1 MQKIFLLNIYF
12 EPKQRW
18 VNENSPNSGA
28 WNVDSKIKQAKEF
41 QQNPNK
47 QEEFRNLLDQIKKEN
62 SEVSADLEQKIMT
75 EIEKSGSKMNSI
87 VDKYLQKFGE
97 EKYFDELQKDQEYQ
111 QLMSESMDLSS
122 MLTEAQDLRSE
133 YEQKKS
139 ETVNNSL
146 ESLNNLKSTIGTAET
161 IERTE
166 SDKKFWNMIYKLNR
180 WNEKFDQIMVDISSG
195 NYEQAFANM
204 DNFKDVKS
212 FVTDG
217 DGNFDTKKMQELLT
231 YSYGSVEV
239 KNMTWT
245 VSESLYKKSR
255 TEKVLTAESDV
266 MKNFAGVDISPN
278 EDAFNKW
285 EHIPTNA
292 SNLFPEQAIST
303 SVVATPKGGTH
314 RLDHFNFSID
324 ISSQTADI
332 NSPELK
338 QSLLNAYEW
347 QVDSELQKINS
358 TLWTEISKE
367 DYKSMILWEKTPDS
381 VVPWLAF
388 KAEPKFFEGRA
399 MLKHNVCNNL
409 TYWLAFPTFN
419 LEEVKKPQPKKIDK
433 TVYDDKYYGVGENR
447 HDDRGR
453 QETKEK
459 DNPSTDPR
467 GWNDRE
473 TVDRTPD
480 SKGSENTDNSHNT
493 EVSSSESM
501 NAWDQGDNSKNNSST
516 ETNTD
521 SSSQVGS
528 DNVQNETI

>member
-1 MQKIFLLNIYF
+1 MKKMLLSIYF
-12 EPKQRW
+12 DPRQRQSVENTKSAPKTLKEQTIENDAKSKHIEAQIAKLQ
-18 VNENSPNSGA
+18 NENNKVIESSASENNSG
-28 WNVDSKIKQAKEF
+28 WLNEDY
-41 QQNPNK
+41 NK
-47 QEEFRNLLDQIKKEN
+47 ALESNAILDQ
-62 SEVSADLEQKIMT
+62 M
-75 EIEKSGSKMNSI
+75 
-87 VDKYLQKFGE
+87 
-97 EKYFDELQKDQEYQ
+97 
-111 QLMSESMDLSS
+111 
-122 MLTEAQDLRSE
+122 
-133 YEQKKS
+133 
-139 ETVNNSL
+139 SL
-146 ESLNNLKSTIGTAET
+146 ERRMLMESYEWQKWEIISDTTEQLDNLKSTIGVAET

-166 SDKKFWNMIYKLNR
+166 ADKKFGDMIYKLNR

-204 DNFKDVKS
+204 DNFKDVKL

-217 DGNFDTKKMQELLT
+217 EGNFDTKKMQELLT
-231 YSYGSVEV
+231 YSYGSMEV

-245 VSESLYKKSR
+245 VSESLYNKSR

-266 MKNFAGVDISPN
+266 MKNFSGVDISPN

-292 SNLFPEQAIST
+292 SNLFPEQTIST

-314 RLDHFNFSID
+314 RLDHFNYSVD

-347 QVDSELQKINS
+347 QIDNELQKINS

-419 LEEVKKPQPKKIDK
+419 LEEIKKPQPSFDIW
-433 TVYDDKYYGVGENR
+433 ENR
-447 HDDRGR
+447 GNDGGNDHNYGGNDGGNTNTETDSVSTNPESGNT
-453 QETKEK
+453 QESVDNSPTESTT
-459 DNPSTDPR
+459 DNPST
-467 GWNDRE
+467 
-473 TVDRTPD
+473 
-480 SKGSENTDNSHNT
+480 
-493 EVSSSESM
+493 ES
-501 NAWDQGDNSKNNSST
+501 NNNSST
-516 ETNTD
+516 ESSTD
-521 SSSQVGS
+521 SSSTESNNDSPGWTEAS
-528 DNVQNETI
+528 DNWSSQESSDSGGKESSGDGWNAESSAGNNEGATEGAGTE

>member
-1 MQKIFLLNIYF
+1 
-12 EPKQRW
+12 
-18 VNENSPNSGA
+18 
-28 WNVDSKIKQAKEF
+28 
-41 QQNPNK
+41 
-47 QEEFRNLLDQIKKEN
+47 
-62 SEVSADLEQKIMT
+62 
-75 EIEKSGSKMNSI
+75 
-87 VDKYLQKFGE
+87 
-97 EKYFDELQKDQEYQ
+97 
-111 QLMSESMDLSS
+111 
-122 MLTEAQDLRSE
+122 
-133 YEQKKS
+133 
-139 ETVNNSL
+139 
-146 ESLNNLKSTIGTAET
+146 
-161 IERTE
+161 
-166 SDKKFWNMIYKLNR
+166 
-180 WNEKFDQIMVDISSG
+180 
-195 NYEQAFANM
+195 
-204 DNFKDVKS
+204 
-212 FVTDG
+212 
-217 DGNFDTKKMQELLT
+217 
-231 YSYGSVEV
+231 
-239 KNMTWT
+239 MTWT

-266 MKNFAGVDISPN
+266 MKNFAGVDVSPN
-278 EDAFNKW
+278 EDAFSKW

-324 ISSQTADI
+324 ISSQTVDI

-480 SKGSENTDNSHNT
+480 SKGTENTDNSHNT